1 MALSGLLSAAATALL
16 LIGLCAGSARAQPP
30 AQPQA
35 EPTAEPGERIVV
47 TGQRPDQLSRW
58 MRAESPNFILYGRSE
73 EEMLRYAEKLERFDH
88 LLRAVTR
95 VTEPAPTDKMP
106 VYLVSGRPELSRL
119 RRQFFAPNTFPT
131 GYYSASPSGALLAAD
146 RQLDLRQ
153 RDGGLPY
160 SQVWL
165 FAEYARH
172 FLLHHS

>member
-1 MALSGLLSAAATALL
+1 MAWTDFSRVATAGLL
-16 LIGLCAGSARAQPP
+16 LIGLAAAPAAAQPP
-30 AQPQA
+30 A
-35 EPTAEPGERIVV
+35 ESGERIVV

-58 MRAESPNFILYGRSE
+58 RAESPNFILYGRSE
-73 EEMLRYAEKLERFDH
+73 EELLRYAEKLERFDH

-95 VTEPAPTDKMP
+95 VTEPAPTDKMS